1 MMMKNFLSR
10 LPQSFSGKTRANKFV
25 GTAVPKAAFS
35 TQIVGANG
43 RRLPLPDD
51 KPLKEFD
58 PDMAELLLKE
68 QKRQFRG
75 IELIASENFASR
87 YTL

>member
-1 MMMKNFLSR
+1 MLKNFFSR
-10 LPQSFSGKTRANKFV
+10 LPKSTMPQ
-25 GTAVPKAAFS
+25 KAAFS

-58 PDMAELLLKE
+58 PEMASLLLKE
-68 QKRQFRG
+68 
-75 IELIASENFASR
+75 
-87 YTL
+87 